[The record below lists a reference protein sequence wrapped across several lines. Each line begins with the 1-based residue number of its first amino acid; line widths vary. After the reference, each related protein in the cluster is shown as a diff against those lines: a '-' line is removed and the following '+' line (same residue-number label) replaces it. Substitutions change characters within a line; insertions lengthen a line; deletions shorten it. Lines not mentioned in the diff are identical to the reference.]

1 MDYLTDKIKEKIT
14 CHAIQEYPNECCGII
29 ISNKKT
35 NKTHVKK
42 CKNISENKKNNF
54 EISAEEYLKA
64 KGMGKITA
72 YYHSHP
78 NDEVGIFSDA
88 DKKVSAGHGIPLIM
102 YCVKSK
108 KFLEYNSK

>member
-1 MDYLTDKIKEKIT
+1 
-14 CHAIQEYPNECCGII
+14 
-29 ISNKKT
+29 
-35 NKTHVKK
+35 
-42 CKNISENKKNNF
+42 
-54 EISAEEYLKA
+54 
-64 KGMGKITA
+64 MGKITA